1 MQRILAAFLAV
12 TALASTPGVSFAAQG
27 LLTCG
32 RCIGTTLT
40 ASSGIGSA
48 KARIRSEVR
57 EADVAEYCEREVGD
71 PTRLPACL
79 TNTRKTEF
87 GTALTASAD
96 CTAGRI
102 RNVDGADYR
111 IVGTW
116 GREDPTGV
124 AIGTPKFARA
134 DGSVV
139 STDHAS
145 GGRELATNWLLL
157 CGDRVPAVAKVAAK
171 VSATAV
177 GVLGEP
183 FTHNGS
189 GMTIDVHSGV
199 IAYAEPKSAIRRSIP
214 KGAILFR
221 GDMSNPRRVHGT
233 AFTFR
238 YGCEPAAYE
247 VTGAFADGYAS
258 TLTLRGNAPIRAA
271 SGCAITGYSPSSPNS
286 RLVFE
291 YESPPEL

>member
-1 MQRILAAFLAV
+1 MTILALMP
-12 TALASTPGVSFAAQG
+12 SVSFAAQG

-40 ASSGIGSA
+40 ASSGIGTA

-71 PTRLPACL
+71 PTRLLACL
-79 TNTRKTEF
+79 ADTRKTDL

-102 RNVDGADYR
+102 RNVDDADYR
-111 IVGTW
+111 IVGIW

-124 AIGTPKFARA
+124 AIGTPKFSRA
-134 DGSVV
+134 DGSIV

-157 CGDRVPAVAKVAAK
+157 CGDKVPAATKGAVK
-171 VSATAV
+171 VSAAA
-177 GVLGEP
+177 GDVLGEP
-183 FTHNGS
+183 FMHNGS
-189 GMTIDVHSGV
+189 MMTIDVHSGT
-199 IAYAEPKSAIRRSIP
+199 IAYAEPKSAIRRSVP

-238 YGCEPAAYE
+238 YGCEPAAYD

-258 TLTLRGNAPIRAA
+258 TLTLRGRAPVRAE
-271 SGCAITGYSPSSPNS
+271 SGCAITGYSTSSPNS
-286 RLVFE
+286 RLIFK
-291 YESPPEL
+291 YETPPEL

>member
-1 MQRILAAFLAV
+1 MTV
-12 TALASTPGVSFAAQG
+12 LASMPGVSFAAQG

-32 RCIGTTLT
+32 RCVGTTLT
-40 ASSGIGSA
+40 ASSGISTA

-71 PTRLPACL
+71 PARLLTCL
-79 TNTRKTEF
+79 TDTRKTDL

-102 RNVDGADYR
+102 RNVDDVDYR
-111 IVGTW
+111 IVGVW

-124 AIGTPKFARA
+124 ASGTPKFARA

-157 CGDRVPAVAKVAAK
+157 CGAKVPAAMKAAAK
-171 VSATAV
+171 VGPA
-177 GVLGEP
+177 GGEILGEP

-199 IAYAEPKSAIRRSIP
+199 IAYAEPKASIRRSIP
-214 KGAILFR
+214 RGAILFR
-221 GDMSNPRRVHGT
+221 GDMSDPRRVRGKS
-233 AFTFR
+233 FTFR
-238 YGCEPAAYE
+238 YGCEPAAYD

-258 TLTLRGNAPIRAA
+258 TLILRGKAPVRAA
-271 SGCAITGYSPSSPNS
+271 SGCAITGYSSSSPNS
-286 RLVFE
+286 RLVFK